1 MKSFNNWIF
10 IELKT
15 NSGDDD
21 YLLLLYLFSW
31 CIKAT
36 GQTLQIHLIRQSI
49 QFILPAKNF
58 FVVWCRFPFR
68 FSSSPSSP
76 YTYRYGRYAEWVSFV
91 AENEIT
97 LSHAERLPFALIAI
111 HFVLGKMKETRNV
124 VAVRRKRSLIWWEY
138 CTYPWRF
145 MKKGWICHSVGGIS
159 TRSPWYLF
167 GINR

>member
-10 IELKT
+10 IELKR
-15 NSGDDD
+15 
-21 YLLLLYLFSW
+21 
-31 CIKAT
+31 IPAT
-36 GQTLQIHLIRQSI
+36 TTICYYYICLADASKRPVKHSKSI
-49 QFILPAKNF
+49 WFGNRFEFILPAKNF

-111 HFVLGKMKETRNV
+111 HFVLGKMEETRNV